1 MDFLLIFLEE
11 FGAFGRRIVAGD
23 RGYRYNKR
31 KGIVKRSVTDPKGY
45 VYNYGYDKDD
55 RLTLTTDPLEQT
67 TGYTYDAVNRIT
79 AYRDKMGL
87 TESYLYD
94 AHDLCHRPDGKCGI
108 LYLRCDGPRDGR
120 D

>member
-1 MDFLLIFLEE
+1 M
-11 FGAFGRRIVAGD
+11 
-23 RGYRYNKR
+23 
-31 KGIVKRSVTDPKGY
+31 TDPKGY

-67 TGYTYDAVNRIT
+67 TGYTYDAVNRVT

-94 AHDLCHRPDGKCGI
+94 AHGNVLEKTAT
-108 LYLRCDGPRDGR
+108 DGR
-120 D
+120 VTEYTMMPRTV